1 MKELKSTKIIATLG
15 PSTNTKEK
23 IYQLAIAGVN
33 VFRLNF
39 SHCNYQFFDEMI
51 KAIHEVNDENDMKLG
66 ILADLQGP
74 KIRVGEVEKS
84 EFELKEGDIVNLKS
98 DKKVSNKNNIY
109 VSYEGLEKDVKK
121 DERVYI
127 NDGIIVLKII
137 EDIKDGAVKAEVLNG
152 GKITARKGV
161 NFPDTSMQL
170 PSLTEKDL
178 QDLEYIVNKPFNW
191 VALSFVRTAQN
202 IKDLKKKLKEAKHKA
217 HIIAKIEKPE
227 AVQNIKKIM
236 KYCDAIMVA
245 RGDLGVEIPME
256 QLPGVQKE
264 LIDIS
269 IRKSKVVIVATQMME
284 SMITNTSPTRAEV
297 TDVANAVI
305 QGADAVML
313 SGETAMGNHPIKV
326 VQIMRKILVGAEKS
340 FKPSKTR
347 IKPEA
352 KSRTFESDIVC
363 FNAAKIANEVG
374 AKAIIGLTVSGY
386 TAFKVSSF
394 RPETRIYIFSKL
406 RSILSTLNLVRGVK
420 GFYYNKKTS
429 TVETHRNLISIL
441 KEKDLL
447 QKGDMVVFTGSM
459 PVFGGQRTNLIRVVE
474 VD

>member
-23 IYQLAIAGVN
+23 ILELALAGAN
-33 VFRLNF
+33 VFRFNF
-39 SHCNYQFFDEMI
+39 SHCDYQFFDKMI
-51 KAIHEVNDENDMKLG
+51 KAIGEVNDENDMKLG
-66 ILADLQGP
+66 SLADLQGP
-74 KIRVGEVEKS
+74 KIRVGDVEKS
-84 EFELKEGDIVNLKS
+84 GFKLKDGEIVNLKS
-98 DKKVSNKNNIY
+98 GKKVSDKKNIY

-121 DERVYI
+121 GERVYI
-127 NDGIIVLKII
+127 NDGAIILEII
-137 EDIKDGAVKAEVLNG
+137 EDDKDGLIKAVVING
-152 GKITARKGV
+152 GKVTARKGV
-161 NFPDTSMQL
+161 NFPDTEMQL

-178 QDLEYIVNKPFNW
+178 EDLKYIVNKPFNW

-202 IKDLKKKLKEAKHKA
+202 IKDLKKKLKEARHKA

-227 AVQNIKKIM
+227 AVQDIKKIM

-264 LIDIS
+264 LIDTC

-284 SMITNTSPTRAEV
+284 SMITNSSPTRAEV

-313 SGETAMGNHPIKV
+313 SGETAMGEHPIKV
-326 VQIMRKILVGAEKS
+326 VEIMRKIIVGAEKS

-347 IKPEA
+347 IKPEP
-352 KSRTFESDIVC
+352 KSRTFASDIVC

-429 TVETHRNLISIL
+429 TAETHRNLIEIL
-441 KEKDLL
+441 KEKNLL
-447 QKGDMVVFTGSM
+447 HKGDMVVFTGSM
-459 PVFGGQRTNLIRVVE
+459 PVFGGQRTNLIRVVK